1 MVFNTIFLTDWHTR
15 WTNPVTSIELIFL
28 LICFTLITLFLYKLL
43 KQRIIY
49 IFYPIVLALDLLSFI
64 LEMNY
69 LFIFLTSFIIISTI
83 IYLFINL
90 NEVRSL
96 INNSLNFKKKEKT
109 SNDIKEEV
117 TTKED
122 IYKKLETTV
131 KWLSST
137 KTGALITIERKMS
150 LSSYI
155 KTGTIVNAPVT
166 PELLET
172 IFYEGTRLHDGAV
185 VIRNN
190 KIYAASVFYPSSSRG
205 LTGKYGARHRAAL
218 GISELTDSVTII
230 VSEETGRVAIAYNGT
245 LESIIIDEFLDNLKE
260 AMDSIPVNS
269 DSK

>member
-1 MVFNTIFLTDWHTR
+1 MGVHMVFNTIFLTDWHTR

-90 NEVRSL
+90 
-96 INNSLNFKKKEKT
+96 
-109 SNDIKEEV
+109 
-117 TTKED
+117 KED

-260 AMDSIPVNS
+260 AMDSIPVNR

>member
-1 MVFNTIFLTDWHTR
+1 MGVHMVFNTIFLTDWHTR

-122 IYKKLETTV
+122 IYKKLE
-131 KWLSST
+131 
-137 KTGALITIERKMS
+137 
-150 LSSYI
+150 
-155 KTGTIVNAPVT
+155 
-166 PELLET
+166 
-172 IFYEGTRLHDGAV
+172 
-185 VIRNN
+185 NN
-190 KIYAASVFYPSSSRG
+190 Q
-205 LTGKYGARHRAAL
+205 
-218 GISELTDSVTII
+218 
-230 VSEETGRVAIAYNGT
+230 
-245 LESIIIDEFLDNLKE
+245 
-260 AMDSIPVNS
+260 
-269 DSK
+269 